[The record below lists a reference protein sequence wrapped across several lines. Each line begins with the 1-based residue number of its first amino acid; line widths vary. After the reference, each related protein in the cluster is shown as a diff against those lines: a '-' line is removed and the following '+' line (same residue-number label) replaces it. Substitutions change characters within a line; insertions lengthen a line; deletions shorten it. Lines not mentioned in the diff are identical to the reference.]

1 MTQYQKYLKDWTSE
15 RGITSFLGS
24 DKPAFQKDWKEEKSA
39 PTRFG
44 EEMGR
49 EDVNRAG
56 EPFKKP
62 KPKAKVPIEQVAKA
76 KKEKSNKTLLNEY
89 KISVENKIQ
98 EAIEAK
104 PVGANS
110 KKMPNSLELFI
121 LEDEFENLYD
131 NFRDRD
137 DEGATYDVKT
147 FDLLLDKVKVV
158 AMYVEIYYK
167 KKVKDLLKK
176 GLGEMNTRSQ
186 TKADKALIEKINDFN
201 RKVGT
206 LRNNRLKIFGN

>member
-98 EAIEAK
+98 EAIKVNEAK

-110 KKMPNSLELFI
+110 KSLELFI